1 MQEKALYPGSFDPIT
16 FGHIDIIER
25 LSRLYPEIV
34 VLIANA
40 PHKNYLFS
48 AKERANLVRECL
60 KKSKNVKV
68 EIHDGLTVDY
78 AKKQKSSV
86 IIRGLRAVSDFEYE
100 MAMAN
105 SNRHLNDNV
114 ETMIVFA
121 RPELSYISS
130 RMVKE
135 VAMFGGNIQ
144 DLVPQPVVKAMQLK
158 IKGKK

>member
-1 MQEKALYPGSFDPIT
+1 MHQKVLYPGSFDPIT

-48 AKERANLVRECL
+48 AEERSRLIQDCL
-60 KKSKNVKV
+60 KKLKNVKV
-68 EIHDGLTVDY
+68 AIHDGLTVDY
-78 AKKQKSSV
+78 AKKHGASI

-105 SNRHLNDNV
+105 SNRHLSQDV
-114 ETMIVFA
+114 ETLIVFA
-121 RPELSYISS
+121 RPDLSYVSS

-135 VAMFGGNIQ
+135 VATHGGNVK
-144 DLVPQPVVKAMQLK
+144 DLVPLPVVKALQLK